1 MSRFSFQLARYFA
14 PTADARSQLGGA
26 PYLAYLAAVAMPLLC
41 AVVATPLLAFL
52 DLANIIMLFLLSVV
66 IVAVFCGRGPA
77 VLATVVSVA
86 AFDFGFV
93 PPRFSLRVSDIQYLV
108 TFAVMLGVGLLIAQ
122 LTSRLRAEVHAS
134 TKREAQSTALFEF
147 ARDLTGALQTE
158 QILQVSSK
166 VIQETFH
173 MRGFILMPDSDGRL
187 IVPARSAIHS
197 QNLPILTPLDL
208 SIAQWSFDQAKL
220 AGAGTGLLSA
230 SGFAFYPLVSP
241 LRTRGVLALRCDGEA
256 KATLLDL
263 ANQVMTFAS
272 LIAIALERQYYIEV
286 AQDTQLQVESER
298 LRNSLLSALSHD
310 IRTPLTSIVGLSE
323 SLVRSKPPLA
333 PHQQEVTYALR
344 DSALRMSDMA
354 STLLEMARLQSGKL
368 HLNLQW
374 QPFEEVVG
382 SALRICKT
390 VLVNHQVRVELP
402 NNLPLVRF
410 DAVLVE
416 RVLCNLLENA
426 AKYSTAGCRITVAA
440 EKWDNNLRVEI
451 RDSGPGLPSGQEHDI
466 FEKFV
471 RGTRESA
478 LPGIGL
484 GLAICRAIVEAHKGS
499 IHAYNSPESGACI
512 VFTLPLE
519 TPPALPDLEMPEE
532 ISQGATD
539 D

>member
-1 MSRFSFQLARYFA
+1 MSRFSSNWASYLA
-14 PTADARSQLGGA
+14 PEADARSKA
-26 PYLAYLAAVAMPLLC
+26 RSEPYLAYSAAAAIPLLC
-41 AVVATPLLAFL
+41 AVVANLLLAFL
-52 DLANIIMLFLLSVV
+52 NLANIVMLFLLSVV
-66 IVAVFCGRGPA
+66 IVAVFFGRGPA
-77 VLATVVSVA
+77 ILATAISVA

-93 PPRFSLRVSDIQYLV
+93 PPRFSFHVSDFQYVV
-108 TFAVMLGVGLLIAQ
+108 TFAVMLAVGLLIAQ
-122 LTSRLRAEVHAS
+122 LTSRLRAEAHAAA
-134 TKREAQSTALFEF
+134 KREAQSTALYEF
-147 ARDLTGALQTE
+147 ARDLTGALQTG
-158 QILQVSSK
+158 QILEVSSK

-173 MRGFILMPDSDGRL
+173 TRCLILVPDADGRL
-187 IVPARSAIHS
+187 NQLAEAAIHP
-197 QNLPILTPLDL
+197 QNLPTLTPLDL
-208 SIAQWSFDQAKL
+208 SIAQWSFDQAKP
-220 AGAGTGLLSA
+220 AGAGTALLSA
-230 SGFAFYPLVSP
+230 SGFAFYPLISP
-241 LRTRGVLALRCDGEA
+241 LRTRGVLALRWDGEA
-256 KATLLDL
+256 RTTLPSRV
-263 ANQVMTFAS
+263 NQIMTFAA
-272 LIAIALERQYYIEV
+272 LIAIALERQHYIEV

-323 SLVRSKPPLA
+323 SLVRSKPPLV
-333 PHQQEVTYALR
+333 PHQQEVAHALR

-382 SALRICKT
+382 SALRTCKT
-390 VLVNHQVRVELP
+390 VLVDHQVRAELP

-426 AKYSTAGCRITVAA
+426 AKYTPAGCNITVAA
-440 EKWDNNLRVEI
+440 EMRGNDLRVEI

-471 RGTRESA
+471 RGNRESA

-484 GLAICRAIVEAHKGS
+484 GLAICRAIVEAHKGT
-499 IHAYNSPESGACI
+499 IHAYNVLGSGACV

-519 TPPALPDLEMPEE
+519 TPPALPDLEAPEE
-532 ISQGATD
+532 ISQGVAD